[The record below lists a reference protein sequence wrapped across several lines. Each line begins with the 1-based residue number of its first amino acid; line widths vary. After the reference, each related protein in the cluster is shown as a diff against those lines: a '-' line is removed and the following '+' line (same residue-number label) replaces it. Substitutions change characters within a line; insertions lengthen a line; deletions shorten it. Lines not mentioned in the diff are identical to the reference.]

1 MNWISIFPTTPL
13 DWVEFAIITVI
24 VLFFAVIILCHHIGQ
39 KRPKFPYPVGCYI
52 WPNGTINNQGQNFSR
67 DFTGDATNQCDS
79 FSQNYSPLTAP
90 RMNNNINQDNESTRI
105 LDAPPSYEEVMQSNP
120 PTYSCVIKY

>member
-1 MNWISIFPTTPL
+1 M
-13 DWVEFAIITVI
+13 
-24 VLFFAVIILCHHIGQ
+24 IILCHHIGQ
-39 KRPKFPYPVGCYI
+39 KRPKFPYPVGFYI

-120 PTYSCVIKY
+120 PLILVL